1 MFLDI
6 TGRTQPI
13 AQVQHVTRLIETDK
27 KDMAKDK
34 GWTCD
39 LIPKPINVA
48 RYYAEEQMII
58 DQLNIEL
65 ESSAAKVAELEDEH
79 GGEEG
84 VFAEL
89 DKGEQGQPYPA
100 FLLALVALTIL

>member
-6 TGRTQPI
+6 TGRTQLI
-13 AQVQHVTRLIETDK
+13 AQVQHVTRLIETDEK
-27 KDMAKDK
+27 GMAKDK

-39 LIPKPINVA
+39 LIPKPINAA

-58 DQLNIEL
+58 DQLNVEL

-89 DKGEQGQPYPA
+89 DEGEQGQPYPA

>member
-13 AQVQHVTRLIETDK
+13 AQAQHVTRLIETDEN
-27 KDMAKDK
+27 DMAKDK

-65 ESSAAKVAELEDEH
+65 ESSAAKVAELE
-79 GGEEG
+79 G

-89 DKGEQGQPYPA
+89 DKSEQGQPYPA